1 MRVIGGKFKG
11 LKLIPPND
19 LGIRPTSDRL
29 KEALFSI
36 LESKK
41 YNINIHNSSV
51 IDICSGTGALGIEAL
66 SRGAKEVCFIDKDIK
81 SIRIIQKNTS
91 KLNINHEDKIF
102 IKIIKDEVTKALQK
116 IDSIYDIVLIDPPYN
131 TNIINETLQ
140 DLKNYNLIKTH
151 SYIFDESS
159 NAEIFDFNGYE
170 LLYTKKYG
178 KSKLTILKLINS
190 SSIEYFFDVF

>member
-11 LKLIPPND
+11 LKLMPPND

-36 LESKK
+36 LDSKK

-102 IKIIKDEVTKALQK
+102 INIVKDEVTNALQK
-116 IDSIYDIVLIDPPYN
+116 INSIYDIVLIDPPYN
-131 TNIINETLQ
+131 TNIINETLK

-151 SYIFDESS
+151 SYIFAESS

-170 LLYTKKYG
+170 ILDTKKYG
-178 KSKLTILKLINS
+178 KSQLTILKLINS
-190 SSIEYFFDVF
+190 SSIK

>member
-11 LKLIPPND
+11 LKLMPPND

-36 LESKK
+36 LDSKK

-102 IKIIKDEVTKALQK
+102 INIVKDEVTNALQK
-116 IDSIYDIVLIDPPYN
+116 INSIYDIVLIDPPYN

-151 SYIFDESS
+151 SYIFAESS

-170 LLYTKKYG
+170 ILDTKKYG

-190 SSIEYFFDVF
+190 SSIE

>member
-91 KLNINHEDKIF
+91 KLNINYEDKIF

-131 TNIINETLQ
+131 TNIINETLK

-151 SYIFDESS
+151 SYIFAESS

-170 LLYTKKYG
+170 ILDTKKYG

-190 SSIEYFFDVF
+190 SSIE

>member
-36 LESKK
+36 LDSKK
-41 YNINIHNSSV
+41 YNTNIHNSSV

-66 SRGAKEVCFIDKDIK
+66 SRGANKIYFIDQETK
-81 SIRIIQKNTS
+81 SIQIIQKNIS
-91 KLNINHEDKIF
+91 KLKINNEDKIF
-102 IKIIKDEVTKALQK
+102 IKVIKDKSTKALKK
-116 IDSIYDIVLIDPPYN
+116 INHVFDIVLIDPPYK
-131 TNIINETLQ
+131 TKIIEETLQ

-151 SYIFDESS
+151 SYIFAESS

-170 LLYTKKYG
+170 LLDTKKYG

-190 SSIEYFFDVF
+190 SSIE

>member
-36 LESKK
+36 LDSKK

-66 SRGAKEVCFIDKDIK
+66 SRGANKIYFIDQETK
-81 SIRIIQKNTS
+81 SIQIIQKNIS
-91 KLNINHEDKIF
+91 KLKINNEDKIF
-102 IKIIKDEVTKALQK
+102 IKVIKDKSTKALKK
-116 IDSIYDIVLIDPPYN
+116 INHVFDIVLIDPPYK
-131 TNIINETLQ
+131 TKIIEETLQ

-151 SYIFDESS
+151 SYIFAESS

-170 LLYTKKYG
+170 ILDTKKYG

-190 SSIEYFFDVF
+190 SSIE

>member
-11 LKLIPPND
+11 LKLMPPND
-19 LGIRPTSDRL
+19 LGIRPKSDRL

-41 YNINIHNSSV
+41 YNININNSSV

-66 SRGAKEVCFIDKDIK
+66 SRGANKIYFIDQETK
-81 SIRIIQKNTS
+81 SIQIIQKNIS
-91 KLNINHEDKIF
+91 KLKINNEDKIF
-102 IKIIKDEVTKALQK
+102 IKVIKDKSTKALKK
-116 IDSIYDIVLIDPPYN
+116 INHVFDIVLIDPPYK
-131 TNIINETLQ
+131 TKIIEETLQ

-151 SYIFDESS
+151 SYIFAESS

-170 LLYTKKYG
+170 LLDTKKYG

-190 SSIEYFFDVF
+190 SSIE

>member
-151 SYIFDESS
+151 SYIFAESS

-170 LLYTKKYG
+170 LLDTKKYG

-190 SSIEYFFDVF
+190 SSIE

>member
-36 LESKK
+36 LDSKK
-41 YNINIHNSSV
+41 YNTNIHNSSV

-66 SRGAKEVCFIDKDIK
+66 SRGANKIYFIDQETK
-81 SIRIIQKNTS
+81 SIQIIEKNIS
-91 KLNINHEDKIF
+91 KLKINNEDKIF
-102 IKIIKDEVTKALQK
+102 IKVIKDKSTKALKK
-116 IDSIYDIVLIDPPYN
+116 INHVFDIVLIDPPYK
-131 TNIINETLQ
+131 TKIIEETLQ

-151 SYIFDESS
+151 SYIFAESS
-159 NAEIFDFNGYE
+159 NAEIFDFYGYE
-170 LLYTKKYG
+170 LLDTKKYG

-190 SSIEYFFDVF
+190 SSIE

>member
-36 LESKK
+36 LDSKK

-102 IKIIKDEVTKALQK
+102 INIVKDEVTTALQK
-116 IDSIYDIVLIDPPYN
+116 INSIYDIVLIDPPYN

-151 SYIFDESS
+151 SYIFAESS

-170 LLYTKKYG
+170 ILDTKKYG

-190 SSIEYFFDVF
+190 SSIE

>member
-11 LKLIPPND
+11 LKLMPPND

-36 LESKK
+36 LDSKK

-102 IKIIKDEVTKALQK
+102 INIVKDEVTNALQK
-116 IDSIYDIVLIDPPYN
+116 INSIYDIVLIDPPYN

-151 SYIFDESS
+151 SYIFAESS
-159 NAEIFDFNGYE
+159 NAEIIDFNGYE
-170 LLYTKKYG
+170 LLDTKKYG

-190 SSIEYFFDVF
+190 SSIE

>member
-66 SRGAKEVCFIDKDIK
+66 SRGAKKVCFIDKDIK

-151 SYIFDESS
+151 SYIFAESS

-170 LLYTKKYG
+170 LLDTKKYG

-190 SSIEYFFDVF
+190 SSIE